1 MYSESTFNNLSIG
14 DFVLFAGQS
23 LVVTAAYSQDD
34 ISKIDASTMQDGEA
48 FTVTGITVTDL
59 AGVL

>member
-14 DFVLFAGQS
+14 DFVPFAGQS
-23 LVVTAAYSQDD
+23 LVITAVYSQDD
-34 ISKIDASTMQDGEA
+34 IFKIDVSAMQDGEA
-48 FTVTGITVTDL
+48 FTINGLTLTDL